1 MVWSLEQSLDTR
13 ESAQIA
19 AESAEMAEDS
29 ALEPLLIFYKI
40 NHDPFAWEFIN
51 NCKFMFGF
59 MWGQNRDNITG
70 IEHRRTIQV

>member
-1 MVWSLEQSLDTR
+1 
-13 ESAQIA
+13 
-19 AESAEMAEDS
+19 MAEDS
-29 ALEPLLIFYKI
+29 ALEPLLNFYKI

-70 IEHRRTIQV
+70 IEHRRKFKFKASAEIVGMDLTSKGTELEV